1 MNSRT
6 NIDPVKAK
14 AKRIKCEKEHLFF
27 TRAFFLPRMG
37 FKFSVNWH
45 HEYIADKID
54 EVIAG
59 KVKNLVINV
68 PPGSG
73 KTELL
78 TNLIARGIARNPR
91 SRFLYLSFSQSL
103 VEDVSATARN
113 IVKSE
118 DFQSLWPVKISTSTD
133 AKSSWKTTVDGYD
146 AGHVYS
152 ASMGGQVTGRR
163 AGTLADKGFTGA
175 IILDDPLKPEDA
187 FSQTARRKANRKI
200 LNTVNSRKAK
210 SDTPIILIMQ
220 RLHVED
226 PTNFVMTG
234 NVPGEWEQISIPA
247 LIDDEY
253 ISKLPEKIQ
262 RKIPR
267 NVERDAKGRQSYW
280 PLKESLLSLLQLEK
294 GGEDKDGATVS
305 LSGQTWKRRRESIS
319 AST

>member
-1 MNSRT
+1 MNSRV
-6 NIDPVKAK
+6 NIDPVKLK
-14 AKRIKCEKEHLFF
+14 AKRIKCEDEHLFF

-37 FKFSVNWH
+37 FKFLVNWH
-45 HEYIADKID
+45 HEYIADAID
-54 EVIAG
+54 KVISG
-59 KVKNLVINV
+59 EIPNLVINV

-78 TNLIARGIARNPR
+78 TNLIARGIGRNQR

-113 IVKSE
+113 IVKSP
-118 DFQSLWPVKISTSTD
+118 DFQALWPVKISTSTD
-133 AKSSWKTTVDGYD
+133 AKASWKTTVDGYE

-163 AGTLADKGFTGA
+163 AGTLADVGFTGA

-187 FSQTARRKANRKI
+187 FSKTARNKANRKI

-210 SDTPIILIMQ
+210 SSTPIILIMQ

-234 NVPGEWEQISIPA
+234 NVPGEWHQISIPA
-247 LIDDEY
+247 LIDDDY
-253 ISKLPEKIQ
+253 IQSLPEHIQ
-262 RKIPR
+262 KRYHETLSETK
-267 NVERDAKGRQSYW
+267 KGV
-280 PLKESLLSLLQLEK
+280 KAI
-294 GGEDKDGATVS
+294 GH
-305 LSGQTWKRRRESIS
+305 
-319 AST
+319 